1 MIKEIIEP
9 FKIYLTEKM
18 EQKYADPVQRNIEWR
33 KMWWQQGDYYIQRNS
48 SKIRAPLK

>member
-1 MIKEIIEP
+1 
-9 FKIYLTEKM
+9 M